1 MILIFVED
9 TYSHSGWCQDLVNGL
24 VSELKMKRMAFRFI
38 RSIEEMSQGSGYIYV
53 IGSSTGWIRTVLKDA
68 NRVGIYPILLC
79 NQAFHE
85 LDVRYSTVCSDT
97 NGSMHHLVDTLIAT
111 GRTRIALYGT
121 NPHSVSDE
129 SRKKAFYYAIGQKNQ
144 RDVYI
149 NDGSMERCFRS
160 FQGTMADYDAVI
172 CANDFTAI
180 SLVRNLLA
188 GYPQELERLLIIGC
202 AETSLTEYYSPYIL
216 SIRVNFQEYGKAAV
230 TLLEN
235 LKRNPYLSHAVMS
248 IRWDFSPLTS
258 LRKPDGGTRD
268 SCPPSIPE
276 SRDIFYQDA
285 ELTGM
290 LRLERMLNE
299 CDSLDREIIYCLLRE
314 ESYDNISE
322 NCFVT
327 ISTIKYRVK
336 KMIGLAEAAD
346 RRGLIRLLREYLPQ
360 ADKNGNG

>member
-1 MILIFVED
+1 M
-9 TYSHSGWCQDLVNGL
+9 
-24 VSELKMKRMAFRFI
+24 
-38 RSIEEMSQGSGYIYV
+38 
-53 IGSSTGWIRTVLKDA
+53 
-68 NRVGIYPILLC
+68 
-79 NQAFHE
+79 
-85 LDVRYSTVCSDT
+85 
-97 NGSMHHLVDTLIAT
+97 
-111 GRTRIALYGT
+111 
-121 NPHSVSDE
+121 
-129 SRKKAFYYAIGQKNQ
+129 
-144 RDVYI
+144 
-149 NDGSMERCFRS
+149 
-160 FQGTMADYDAVI
+160 
-172 CANDFTAI
+172 
-180 SLVRNLLA
+180 
-188 GYPQELERLLIIGC
+188 
-202 AETSLTEYYSPYIL
+202 
-216 SIRVNFQEYGKAAV
+216 NFQEYGKAAV

-258 LRKPDGGTRD
+258 LRKLDGGTRD

-299 CDSLDREIIYCLLRE
+299 CDSLDREIIDCLLRE